1 MQDKI
6 IEIITNLGGTRIE
19 DEGKARNALA
29 TEVAD
34 MTKSLTSYILRK
46 AMEATADAMPWRF
59 LLEDQ
64 EDGEQIAVF
73 LKLRKRLTIQLIRTT
88 SNTSSCTIVNE
99 QDRMKWNGVRRFLE
113 DTDYLVSALEAAE
126 QAATEPAAEQPAPAP
141 EPAKPVPARR
151 PTPAQRKALELIA
164 RGGVERSQ
172 FGIKDRI
179 RIASSDGVV
188 YADTLD
194 VLEREGW
201 AKVDHSTSLFHGQA
215 VSLTATGQAHLP
227 TCPPDRPTA
236 TGPAPPGRT
245 PVSTTDDSLTKSTW
259 ITWIIQVHLVND
271 EDVTNPHNPQGAAMD
286 ASTMASLIVF
296 ATNAIDREKAAR
308 KAMAAAMTDMTQ
320 DIEPYKIRK
329 VMEAA
334 AEALPYRQLL
344 EDTETVGMEAA
355 LRTLRKRL
363 TRQLLTYSTSNSTC
377 PLTNEAERL
386 KWDSHRA
393 FLVQTEVLDD

>member
-1 MQDKI
+1 
-6 IEIITNLGGTRIE
+6 
-19 DEGKARNALA
+19 
-29 TEVAD
+29 
-34 MTKSLTSYILRK
+34 
-46 AMEATADAMPWRF
+46 
-59 LLEDQ
+59 
-64 EDGEQIAVF
+64 
-73 LKLRKRLTIQLIRTT
+73 
-88 SNTSSCTIVNE
+88 
-99 QDRMKWNGVRRFLE
+99 
-113 DTDYLVSALEAAE
+113 
-126 QAATEPAAEQPAPAP
+126 
-141 EPAKPVPARR
+141 
-151 PTPAQRKALELIA
+151 
-164 RGGVERSQ
+164 
-172 FGIKDRI
+172 
-179 RIASSDGVV
+179 
-188 YADTLD
+188 
-194 VLEREGW
+194 
-201 AKVDHSTSLFHGQA
+201 
-215 VSLTATGQAHLP
+215 
-227 TCPPDRPTA
+227 
-236 TGPAPPGRT
+236 
-245 PVSTTDDSLTKSTW
+245 
-259 ITWIIQVHLVND
+259 
-271 EDVTNPHNPQGAAMD
+271 MD